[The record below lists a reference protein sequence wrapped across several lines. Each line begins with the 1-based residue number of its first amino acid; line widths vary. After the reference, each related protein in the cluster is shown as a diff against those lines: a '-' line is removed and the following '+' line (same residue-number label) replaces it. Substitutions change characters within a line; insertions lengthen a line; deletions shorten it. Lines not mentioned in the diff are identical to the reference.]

1 MKSNSLIIDLRRQLP
16 WHKRYASST
25 STAMMW
31 AVWLLLWRPVL
42 IVAGLMSLQKHHLL
56 EHLFGSF
63 GLGLEH
69 GITALFA
76 CVAALLL
83 WSNYMPAKRVNS
95 LQVKSMTDYVRHFNI
110 PAQEVEQGRQQ
121 KISTVYHDEQGRI
134 IRIDA

>member
-1 MKSNSLIIDLRRQLP
+1 MKSNGLIIDLRRQLP

-42 IVAGLMSLQKHHLL
+42 LVAGLVSLQKHHLL
-56 EHLFGSF
+56 QHLFGSF

-69 GITALFA
+69 GITALIA

-83 WSNYMPAKRVNS
+83 WSNFVPAKKVKKP
-95 LQVKSMTDYVRHFNI
+95 QVKTMTDYVHHFNL
-110 PAQEVEQGRQQ
+110 PVQEVEQGRTS
-121 KISTVYHDEQGRI
+121 KISTVHHDEHGRI
-134 IRIDA
+134 IRID